1 LASLSEGG
9 APPLTV
15 LESGI
20 VKKPLIYTN
29 VGDLE
34 SILDE
39 NSGYKVKHQN
49 NENIYKAMKEAY
61 LDKNNLNVKGE
72 NLYNIVVSNFTI
84 EKFWANY
91 FKIYMN
97 ILKKQ

>member
-15 LESGI
+15 LESGV
-20 VKKPLIYTN
+20 VKKSLIYTQ

-34 SILDE
+34 SILLAD
-39 NSGYKVKHQN
+39 SGYKVIHQN

-61 LDKNNLNVKGE
+61 LDKSNINVKGE
-72 NLYNIVVSNFTI
+72 NLYNIVVKKFTI
-84 EKFWANY
+84 EAFWSNY
-91 FKIYMN
+91 FKIYKDKWRN
-97 ILKKQ
+97 